1 MSGLEQMYQQVILDH
16 ARERHGEGLARVSHT
31 AASGGFGESFQV
43 NPTCGDEVTL
53 RLHLVD
59 AADGG
64 SPVIAELGWEGVGC
78 SISRASLSVMNDLVA
93 GKSVREAD
101 QLAEDFRALM
111 NNRGNELGDER
122 DERLEDAIVFA
133 GTAKFPARIKCALL
147 GWMALRDATAKAL
160 VTGPGDE
167 APNHFEPTDSEEER

>member
-16 ARERHGEGLARVSHT
+16 ARERHGEGLGRV
-31 AASGGFGESFQV
+31 AAEPGSEGVGESFQV

-53 RLHLVD
+53 RLRLVD
-59 AADGG
+59 APDAAAGG

-93 GKSVREAD
+93 GRSVREAD
-101 QLAEDFRALM
+101 RVAEDFRALM
-111 NNRGNELGDER
+111 NNRGAELGDER

-160 VTGPGDE
+160 VTGPD
-167 APNHFEPTDSEEER
+167 TTSSQEER

>member
-16 ARERHGEGLARVSHT
+16 ARERHGEGLERVS
-31 AASGGFGESFQV
+31 ASPGTTGLGESFQV

-53 RLHLVD
+53 RLRLAD
-59 AADGG
+59 DPDGG

-101 QLAEDFRALM
+101 QAAEDFRALM
-111 NNRGNELGDER
+111 GNRGAELGDER

-160 VTGPGDE
+160 VTGPDTE
-167 APNHFEPTDSEEER
+167 SALLEEQ